1 MAHSNQLK
9 PSHKAIQ
16 QYYARLQIYRDQKVT
31 HEGAT
36 ETAFS
41 RLLADSAHAHG
52 WTLIPKLPMRVGA
65 NHIAPDGTVKDE
77 FNLKRGFWEAKDT
90 DDDLDKEIRRKIDKG
105 YPLGNMIF
113 EDTRQAVLYQ
123 NGQEANRYDLTEPQ
137 KPTLGAAPRE
147 IPALRKLLT
156 EASVLDGNGVSPP
169 RPGSA

>member
-9 PSHKAIQ
+9 PNHKAIQ
-16 QYYARLQIYRDQKVT
+16 HYYETLQTFSDQKVT

-65 NHIAPDGTVKDE
+65 KQIAPDGTVKDE
-77 FNLKRGFWEAKDT
+77 FNLRRGFWEAKDT
-90 DDDLDKEIRRKIDKG
+90 DDDLDKEIRKKIDKG

-123 NGQEANRYDLTEPQ
+123 NGQEANRVTSASGDH
-137 KPTLGAAPRE
+137 AVPRRGK
-147 IPALRKLLT
+147 ARLANLQFT
-156 EASVLDGNGVSPP
+156 
-169 RPGSA
+169 